1 MSAPTSPLR
10 YDIAVIGGGIVGTL
24 TACLLKNTGL
34 KIALIEAESR
44 SEASDRGQAYS
55 INLLSS
61 QIFQGLGLWQ
71 RIRPNVETYSQVQL
85 SDGDY
90 GKVVHFSP
98 KDVKSDLA
106 VDIATGD
113 RTLGYVAEH
122 RVLLAELQDLLKRSS
137 DSIHWFCP
145 AKVIGIDWQKEGA
158 NLTIETEG
166 AVQSL
171 SVGLVIGADGARSA
185 VRSFAGIKTTGWQY
199 WQSCVVAMIRPELF
213 HAQTAYEKFQPEG
226 PFAILPLPENFCRI
240 VWTARRED
248 TDDILSL
255 SKAAFLQEVKARYGD
270 QMGDLELVGEPSVFP
285 VKLLHSW
292 RYVGQGVALVGDA
305 AHCCHPVGGQGIN
318 LGIRD
323 AAALAEVIGAA
334 VARGADWTALGV
346 LKRYDRW
353 RRWENLV
360 ILGFTDLLDRVFSN
374 QILPIVW
381 VRRLGLWGLAHVP
394 ILRRLALLL
403 MLGLLGRHPRVVAAA
418 KPQAKQWIEQAVEQV
433 L

>member
-71 RIRPNVETYSQVQL
+71 RIRPQVETYSQVKL

-90 GKVVHFSP
+90 SQVVHFSP
-98 KDVKSDLA
+98 QDVKSDLA
-106 VDIATGD
+106 LDIATGD

-145 AKVIGIDWQKEGA
+145 AKVVEISWQNGGA

-185 VRSFAGIKTTGWQY
+185 VRSIAGIKTTGWQY

-226 PFAILPLPENFCRI
+226 PFAILPLPENLCRI

-248 TDDILSL
+248 TDGILGL
-255 SKAAFLQEVKARYGD
+255 SKAAFLQQVRARYGD

-292 RYVGQGVALVGDA
+292 RYVGQSVALVGDA

-334 VARGADWTALGV
+334 VEQGEDWASLAV

-360 ILGFTDLLDRVFSN
+360 ILGFTDLLDRAFSN
-374 QILPIVW
+374 QIWPIVW

-394 ILRRLALLL
+394 LMRRLALLL
-403 MLGLLGRHPRVVAAA
+403 MLGLLGRHPRVAAA
-418 KPQAKQWIEQAVEQV
+418 ATPQATPWIEKTMEQV
-433 L
+433 S

>member
-1 MSAPTSPLR
+1 MSATTSPLR

-61 QIFQGLGLWQ
+61 QIFQALGLWQ
-71 RIRPNVETYSQVQL
+71 RIRPKVEIYSQVKL

-98 KDVKSDLA
+98 QDVKSDLA

-122 RVLLAELQDLLKRSS
+122 RVLLTELQDLLKRST

-145 AKVIGIDWQKEGA
+145 AKVIDIDWQKGGA
-158 NLTIETEG
+158 NLTIEAEG
-166 AVQSL
+166 TMQSL

-185 VRSFAGIKTTGWQY
+185 VRSLAGIKTTGWQY
-199 WQSCVVAMIRPELF
+199 WQSCVVAMIRPERS

-226 PFAILPLPENFCRI
+226 PFAILPLPENLCRI

-248 TDDILSL
+248 TDGILGL
-255 SKAAFLQEVKARYGD
+255 SKAAFLQEVKARYGN

-334 VARGADWTALGV
+334 VARGEDWTALGV

-353 RRWENLV
+353 RRSENLV
-360 ILGFTDLLDRVFSN
+360 ILGFTDLLDRTFSN
-374 QILPIVW
+374 QIPPIVW

-394 ILRRLALLL
+394 LMRRLALLL
-403 MLGLLGRHPRVVAAA
+403 MLGLLGRHPRVVVAAEPDA
-418 KPQAKQWIEQAVEQV
+418 TPWIEQVVEQV

>member
-71 RIRPNVETYSQVQL
+71 RIRPHVETYSQVQL

-90 GKVVHFSP
+90 GEVVHFSP

-122 RVLLAELQDLLKRSS
+122 RVLLAELQDLLKRST

-145 AKVIGIDWQKEGA
+145 AKVVGIEWQEGGA

-171 SVGLVIGADGARSA
+171 TVGLVIGADGARSA
-185 VRSFAGIKTTGWQY
+185 VRSLARIKTTGWQY
-199 WQSCVVAMIRPELF
+199 WQSCVVAMIRPELS
-213 HAQTAYEKFQPEG
+213 HQQTAYERFQPEG
-226 PFAILPLPENFCRI
+226 PFAILPLPENLCRI

-248 TDDILSL
+248 TDGILGL
-255 SKAAFLQEVKARYGD
+255 SKAAFLQELLVRYGD
-270 QMGDLELVGEPSVFP
+270 QMGNLELVGEPSVFP

-292 RYVGQGVALVGDA
+292 RYVGQSVALVGDA

-323 AAALAEVIGAA
+323 AAALAEVIGGAME
-334 VARGADWTALGV
+334 RGEDWASLAV

-360 ILGFTDLLDRVFSN
+360 ILGFTDLLDRTFSN
-374 QILPIVW
+374 QIWPIVW
-381 VRRLGLWGLAHVP
+381 VRRLGLWALAHVP
-394 ILRRLALLL
+394 LLRRLALLL
-403 MLGLLGRHPRVVAAA
+403 MLGLLGRHPRVVALA
-418 KPQAKQWIEQAVEQV
+418 KPQETQWIEKTVEQV
-433 L
+433 S

>member
-71 RIRPNVETYSQVQL
+71 RIRPQVETYSQVKL
-85 SDGDY
+85 SDGDSSQ
-90 GKVVHFSP
+90 VVHFSP
-98 KDVKSDLA
+98 QDVKSDLA

-122 RVLLAELQDLLKRSS
+122 RVLLAELQDLLKRST

-145 AKVIGIDWQKEGA
+145 AKVVEINWQNGGA
-158 NLTIETEG
+158 TLTIETAG

-171 SVGLVIGADGARSA
+171 SVGLVIGADGARSV
-185 VRSFAGIKTTGWQY
+185 VRSLAGIKTTGWQY
-199 WQSCVVAMIRPELF
+199 WQSCVVAMIRPERS

-226 PFAILPLPENFCRI
+226 PFAILPLPENLCRI

-248 TDDILSL
+248 TDGILGL
-255 SKAAFLQEVKARYGD
+255 SKAAFLQQVRARYGD

-292 RYVGQGVALVGDA
+292 RYVGQSVALVGDA

-334 VARGADWTALGV
+334 LERGEDWASLAV

-360 ILGFTDLLDRVFSN
+360 ILGFTDLLDRTFSN
-374 QILPIVW
+374 QIWPIVW
-381 VRRLGLWGLAHVP
+381 VRRLGLWGLAHGP
-394 ILRRLALLL
+394 LMRRLALLL
-403 MLGLLGRHPRVVAAA
+403 MLGLLGRHPRVAAA
-418 KPQAKQWIEQAVEQV
+418 ATPQATPWIEKTMEQV
-433 L
+433 S

>member
-1 MSAPTSPLR
+1 MSASTLLH

-34 KIALIEAESR
+34 KIALIEAETR
-44 SEASDRGQAYS
+44 SFASDRGQAYS

-61 QIFQGLGLWQ
+61 QIFHRLGLWQ

-90 GKVVHFSP
+90 GQVVYFSP
-98 KDVKSDLA
+98 EDVKSDLA
-106 VDIATGD
+106 VDRATGD

-122 RVLLAELQDLLKRSS
+122 RVLLAELQDLLKRST

-145 AKVIGIDWQKEGA
+145 AKVIDIDWQNEGA
-158 NLTIETEG
+158 NLTIETAG
-166 AVQSL
+166 ALQSL

-185 VRSFAGIKTTGWQY
+185 VRSLAGIKTTGWQY
-199 WQSCVVAMIRPELF
+199 WQSCVVAMIRPERS
-213 HAQTAYEKFQPEG
+213 HGQTAYEKFQPEG
-226 PFAILPLPENFCRI
+226 PFAILPLPENLCRI

-248 TDDILSL
+248 TDGILDL
-255 SKAAFLQEVKARYGD
+255 SKTAFLQQVKVRYGD
-270 QMGDLELVGEPSVFP
+270 QMGNLELVGEPSVFP

-292 RYVGQGVALVGDA
+292 RYVGQSVALVGDA

-323 AAALAEVIGAA
+323 AAALAEVIGTA
-334 VARGADWTALGV
+334 VERGEDWTTLAV

-353 RRWENLV
+353 RRRENLV
-360 ILGFTDLLDRVFSN
+360 ILGFTDLLDRTFSN
-374 QILPIVW
+374 QITPIVW

-394 ILRRLALLL
+394 VLRRLALLL
-403 MLGLLGRHPRVVAAA
+403 MLGLLGRHPRAVQAIPEPEPEAWIKQTVERVV
-418 KPQAKQWIEQAVEQV
+418 
-433 L
+433 